1 MNKVTPLGHYA
12 AATATPGTRTG
23 LDSTED
29 IVADVRAGKI
39 VILMDD
45 EDRENEG
52 DLIMAAEK
60 VTPEAIAF
68 FVRHTSGIICMPM
81 TRERLEQLRLPQM
94 VPDNTE
100 AHRTAFT
107 ISVDYKHGTTT
118 GISAHDRARTI
129 RALADPASK
138 PEDFARPGHIFP
150 LRCAE
155 GGVLTRAGHTE
166 ASADLSRLAGLS
178 QSAIICEVVNDD
190 GSMKRGPQLV
200 AFAREHGLKVGT
212 IADLIRYRFSN
223 EHSVERIAERMIK
236 TEFGE
241 FRLTV
246 YEDRIDKTVHLALAH
261 GPLQPDKPAL
271 VRVHIRNTLQD
282 VLTMQHDSFGWPLR
296 RALARIA
303 EEESGVVVLLR
314 KPESPRELMQQF
326 MGLDQPA
333 QDDEP
338 KDDRNVLRT
347 YGIGAQILSDLGV
360 RKMRVLSAPK
370 RMTAISG
377 FGLEVVGYVPCD

>member
-261 GPLQPDKPAL
+261 GQLKPDKPAL